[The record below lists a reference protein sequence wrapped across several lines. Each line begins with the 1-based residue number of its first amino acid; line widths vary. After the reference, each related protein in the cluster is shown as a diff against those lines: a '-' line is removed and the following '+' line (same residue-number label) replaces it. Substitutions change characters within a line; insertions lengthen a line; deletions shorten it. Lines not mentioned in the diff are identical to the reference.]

1 MMMNKIL
8 TILIA
13 GPYRSGTNDNPEL
26 MAENL
31 RKMEEAALPIFR
43 AGHIPVIGEWFALPL
58 LKQAGSKYPGDE
70 AYEEISYPVSRRI
83 LAKCDAIF
91 RISGESKGADEDVRI
106 AKEQG
111 IKVYYKLEDIIAL

>member
-1 MMMNKIL
+1 MSNPVL

-13 GPYRSGTNDNPEL
+13 GPYRSGTNDDPEL

-31 RKMEEAALPIFR
+31 RKMEAAALPIFR

-58 LKQAGSKYPGDE
+58 LKQASSKHPGDE

-83 LAKCDAIF
+83 LAKCDAIL
-91 RISGESKGADEDVRI
+91 RIPGASKGGDGDVQLVLER
-106 AKEQG
+106 G
-111 IKVYYKLEDIIAL
+111 IKVYYNVENIIAV

>member
-1 MMMNKIL
+1 MTNKIL

-13 GPYRSGTNDNPEL
+13 GPYRSDTNDNPEL

-58 LKQAGSKYPGDE
+58 LKQAGSKRPGDE
-70 AYEEISYPVSRRI
+70 AYQEISYPVSRRI
-83 LAKCDAIF
+83 LAKCDAIL
-91 RISGESKGADEDVRI
+91 RISGESKGADEDVRV
-106 AKEQG
+106 AKEHG
-111 IKVYYKLEDIIAL
+111 IKVYYQLEDIIAL